1 MPVDRLDAHTVADAQ
16 RLQVALGLLRRA
28 RGHFVGELLAIDPH
42 RMRSYSKRQ
51 MCRYRGDE
59 TSKPFKVAQ
68 TFFCLRYPKRWH
80 VEELFN
86 THQALG
92 WKRAGTTNLN
102 IRYGQMT
109 TGLIAQAAIHQ
120 FRQRLGEPHGSWDA
134 KHLAHDVFKG
144 INGTCAFAATRSPLP
159 STTHPTPTGS
169 ETTTRTASS
178 RSKRPPRSHSEQ
190 SNQHPQINR
199 CVRGLGRA
207 PRPCGAGAVVRERVT
222 SPSRRTAAL
231 FSPNGA

>member
-109 TGLIAQAAIHQ
+109 TGLIAQAAIRQ

-134 KHLAHDVFKG
+134 KHLAHDVFKAIDG
-144 INGTCAFAATRSPLP
+144 DLRVCDDTIVVTLYNAPNADRLRDHYEDLPEKLAAENVP
-159 STTHPTPTGS
+159 
-169 ETTTRTASS
+169 
-178 RSKRPPRSHSEQ
+178 
-190 SNQHPQINR
+190 PQIPWLYNFKLDFR
-199 CVRGLGRA
+199 
-207 PRPCGAGAVVRERVT
+207 
-222 SPSRRTAAL
+222 
-231 FSPNGA
+231 FK